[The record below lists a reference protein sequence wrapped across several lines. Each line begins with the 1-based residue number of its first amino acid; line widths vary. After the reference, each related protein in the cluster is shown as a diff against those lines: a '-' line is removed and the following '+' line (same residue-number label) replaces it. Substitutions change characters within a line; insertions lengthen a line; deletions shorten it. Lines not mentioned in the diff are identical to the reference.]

1 MRNLRRSIA
10 SALFIVTAPAS
21 LAAQAFAGT
30 GIASNVSGGLDSRW
44 EISCRA
50 LNVSQLAAAPCN
62 STTAS
67 PFTQASVITATPGGW
82 AAVPLG
88 PNGVRYI
95 GALPSGSV
103 GNSIGENAAYE
114 YTFRTTFFI
123 DAGDLSGAQLELN
136 PLRID
141 NYWVGFTLNGGALQT
156 GAITPT
162 PLPPNGGNWTT
173 PFSMIIA
180 SGFVAGVN
188 TLEIKLSGNG
198 QTDGLLLDGRVNVVP
213 EPSTYALMATGLV
226 GLVGVA
232 RRRRNVSA

>member
-1 MRNLRRSIA
+1 MRNLCRSIA
-10 SALFIVTAPAS
+10 STLFIVTAPAS

-30 GIASNVSGGLDSRW
+30 GIASNVSGGVDTRW
-44 EISCRA
+44 QVSCRA
-50 LNVSQLAAAPCN
+50 LSGLQLAAAPCN
-62 STTAS
+62 STSAS
-67 PFTQASVITATPGGW
+67 PFTQASVITAAPGGW

-88 PNGVRYI
+88 LNGLRYI

-103 GNSIGENAAYE
+103 GNSIAENASYE
-114 YTFRTTFFI
+114 YTFRTTFSI
-123 DAGDLSGAQLELN
+123 SAGDLSGAQLELS

-141 NYWVGFTLNGGALQT
+141 NYWVGFTLNGGALNA

-162 PLPPNGGNWTT
+162 PLPPNGGNWAT
-173 PFSMIIA
+173 PFSMIIN

-188 TLEIKLSGNG
+188 TLEITLTGNG

>member
-1 MRNLRRSIA
+1 MRSLRTFIA
-10 SALFIVTAPAS
+10 SAVLLATAPVS

-30 GIASNVSGGLDSRW
+30 GIASNVSGGVDTRW
-44 EISCRA
+44 QVSCRA
-50 LNVSQLAAAPCN
+50 LSGSQLAAAPCN

-67 PFTQASVITATPGGW
+67 PFAQASVITAAPGGW

-88 PNGVRYI
+88 TNGVRYI

-103 GNSIGENAAYE
+103 GNSVGENAAYE
-114 YTFRTTFFI
+114 YTFRTTFFV
-123 DAGDLSGAQLELN
+123 DANDLAGAQLELN
-136 PLRID
+136 PMRID
-141 NYWVGFTLNGGALQT
+141 NYWMGFTLNGGALQT

-173 PFSMIIA
+173 TFSMLIN

-188 TLEIKLSGNG
+188 TLDITLRGNG
-198 QTDGLLLDGRVNVVP
+198 QTDGLLVDGRMNVVP

-232 RRRRNVSA
+232 RRRRNVTA

>member
-10 SALFIVTAPAS
+10 SALFIATAPVT

-30 GIASNVSGGLDSRW
+30 GMASNVSGGVDTRW
-44 EISCRA
+44 QVSCRA
-50 LNVSQLAAAPCN
+50 LSASRLAAAPCN

-67 PFTQASVITATPGGW
+67 PFAQASVITAAPGGW

-88 PNGVRYI
+88 PNGLRYI

-103 GNSIGENAAYE
+103 GNSHGENASYE
-114 YTFRTTFFI
+114 YTFRTSFFV
-123 DAGDLSGAQLELN
+123 DPSDLIGAQLELS
-136 PLRID
+136 PIRID

-162 PLPPNGGNWTT
+162 PLPPNGANWKT
-173 PFSMIIA
+173 PFSMIINT
-180 SGFVAGVN
+180 GLVAGTN

-198 QTDGLLLDGRVNVVP
+198 MTDGLLLDGRVNVVP

-226 GLVGVA
+226 GVVGVA
-232 RRRRNVSA
+232 RRRRNVTA